1 MATTE
6 RGTDVPRGVAWCAW
20 HEGLSDSA
28 RLVQDAAG
36 NRRFACRSCRR
47 SYDLV
52 PIADAP

>member
-1 MATTE
+1 MATAE

-20 HEGLSDSA
+20 HKGLSDSA

-36 NRRFACRSCRR
+36 NRLFACHSCRR